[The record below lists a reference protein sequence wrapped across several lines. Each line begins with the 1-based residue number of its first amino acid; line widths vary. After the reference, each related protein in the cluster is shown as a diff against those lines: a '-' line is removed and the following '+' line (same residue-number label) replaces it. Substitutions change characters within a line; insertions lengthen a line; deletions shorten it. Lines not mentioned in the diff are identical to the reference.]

1 MRGKLT
7 FMGTGASVGVP
18 VIGCNCLTCL
28 SNNPLNS
35 RLRPSALLEIKEK
48 KFLIDAGPDFR
59 QQALRYKIDHLD
71 AVFLTHAHHD
81 HTAGLDDLRALCFL
95 RKGPL
100 PLVLSKATAAEVL
113 KRFDYLFIPNP
124 YLAAAHPKFNLHT
137 FCNQENQ
144 LNFAG
149 LEIKYVCY
157 EQGGMKVNGFRV
169 GNLAYVTDIKEF
181 TDQVFPPLMQV
192 DTLVISA
199 LRETSSYM
207 HLSVEE
213 AIAFAKRIHAK
224 KVWLTHLSHDLE
236 HEQIEKKLPP
246 HVRLA
251 YDGLTID
258 FG

>member
-1 MRGKLT
+1 MTKSWKKHCQKT
-7 FMGTGASVGVP
+7 
-18 VIGCNCLTCL
+18 
-28 SNNPLNS
+28 
-35 RLRPSALLEIKEK
+35 RL
-48 KFLIDAGPDFR
+48 
-59 QQALRYKIDHLD
+59 
-71 AVFLTHAHHD
+71 
-81 HTAGLDDLRALCFL
+81 
-95 RKGPL
+95 
-100 PLVLSKATAAEVL
+100 
-113 KRFDYLFIPNP
+113 
-124 YLAAAHPKFNLHT
+124 
-137 FCNQENQ
+137 ENQ

-149 LEIKYVCY
+149 LEIEYVCY